1 MSRFRMSCCVAM
13 ALSLAATSALA
24 GASLTRIADG
34 ATLTPNTGQP
44 LLLSSLYPVVD
55 DGSVYFVSGDASLP
69 TGSIFRHDP
78 VGGLGTFADAANIG
92 AANIASFS
100 VDEGTAAYY
109 ADGNA
114 IFTWDGA
121 TKTTIADR
129 NTPYPLSTLSGAFA
143 TPPVGSFTSLGVPHI
158 ENDTVAFR
166 GGYWGFGSGGNPN
179 YLHEGIYTYDLNA
192 GGPIEVVADIGTTA
206 PGQANTFS
214 YFAQQQNAF
223 GFSTALGADE
233 GGPVLDEAGNLLFV
247 GFAPGSGS
255 GRLITRDDATGTL
268 NQPAFYGSG
277 RRELDLDDGVVTQA
291 SGGVFQY
298 ELDGTPLPGIA
309 TRNQVIPGT
318 SATLNWT
325 LFSASADGDRVLFV
339 GIEPSGRSAIYLSE
353 NGVSTE
359 LVSTDDVLDNGQPR
373 IISGFSSAFRI
384 GRESL
389 EGDTFAFT
397 VSLEDLTTGAVETV
411 LYRGDLGASTLPGD
425 YSGDGF
431 VSQADLDLVLLNW
444 GDTTLPAGLDESA
457 LDGGFDGL
465 ISQNE
470 LDGVLLNWGDG
481 TPPPP
486 ANAIPEPAT
495 AALMLVSLLPVRRRR
510 GGKDDRP

>member
-1 MSRFRMSCCVAM
+1 MSRFRMNCCVAM

-55 DGSVYFVSGDASLP
+55 GGSVYFVSGDASLP

-100 VDEGTAAYY
+100 VNEGTAAYY

-114 IFTWDGA
+114 IFAWDGA

-129 NTPYPLSTLSGAFA
+129 NTPYPLSTLPGAFA

-255 GRLITRDDATGTL
+255 GRLITRDAATGTL

-291 SGGVFQY
+291 SGGGLSVRTRRHAAAWHRDPQSGHPRHERHP
-298 ELDGTPLPGIA
+298 ELDPLLRFGRRRPGVVCRHRAVGPI
-309 TRNQVIPGT
+309 
-318 SATLNWT
+318 
-325 LFSASADGDRVLFV
+325 GD
-339 GIEPSGRSAIYLSE
+339 
-353 NGVSTE
+353 
-359 LVSTDDVLDNGQPR
+359 
-373 IISGFSSAFRI
+373 
-384 GRESL
+384 
-389 EGDTFAFT
+389 
-397 VSLEDLTTGAVETV
+397 
-411 LYRGDLGASTLPGD
+411 
-425 YSGDGF
+425 
-431 VSQADLDLVLLNW
+431 
-444 GDTTLPAGLDESA
+444 
-457 LDGGFDGL
+457 
-465 ISQNE
+465 
-470 LDGVLLNWGDG
+470 
-481 TPPPP
+481 
-486 ANAIPEPAT
+486 
-495 AALMLVSLLPVRRRR
+495 LPVRERRLDRVGQHRRR
-510 GGKDDRP
+510 AGKRPAAHHLGVQQRVPGSAGSRSKAILSRLRSASKTLQPGPSKPCCTAEIWALASFLGTTRVTALSARPTLT